1 LKSKVRKGGIPR
13 LARNDVE
20 NILIPLS
27 PLSRQQEIVSTL
39 DTMSSL
45 IDKLK
50 EEIELRK
57 KQYEYYREAL
67 LSF

>member
-1 LKSKVRKGGIPR
+1 M
-13 LARNDVE
+13 
-20 NILIPLS
+20 
-27 PLSRQQEIVSTL
+27 QEIVSVL

-45 IDKLK
+45 IDKLRQ
-50 EEIELRK
+50 EIEQRR